1 MPKFSNK
8 YWHQD
13 YSSRHLS
20 KNNIFQWNA
29 TSSIKSRE
37 GIPKPVKLRSRTK
50 TIHFCQKNVKDFP
63 LKISPGFVCEENLFL
78 IGFTNFA
85 YFHPTPAFV
94 LELFFNPI
102 KQPFIKL
109 WSTLTHTIRFKY
121 SKQKFWD
128 GVGWGGLGTPQSVN
142 TKSIKIFK
150 LFGPKNP

>member
-1 MPKFSNK
+1 MLKFSNK

-37 GIPKPVKLRSRTK
+37 GIPKPVKLRSSTK
-50 TIHFCQKNVKDFP
+50 TLHFCQKCQRLSVK
-63 LKISPGFVCEENLFL
+63 KISPGFVCEENLFL

-94 LELFFNPI
+94 LELFSIQSNNLLS
-102 KQPFIKL
+102 KYGQL
-109 WSTLTHTIRFKY
+109 WLTLPSSSILNKHSGI
-121 SKQKFWD
+121 
-128 GVGWGGLGTPQSVN
+128 GWGGRFGYPPIRKPQIYKDLK
-142 TKSIKIFK
+142 TFWD
-150 LFGPKNP
+150 